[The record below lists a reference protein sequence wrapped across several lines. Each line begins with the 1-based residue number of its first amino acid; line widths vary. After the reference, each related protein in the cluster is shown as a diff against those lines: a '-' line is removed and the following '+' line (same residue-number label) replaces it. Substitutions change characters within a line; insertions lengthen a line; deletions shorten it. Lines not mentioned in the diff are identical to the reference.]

1 LGFNINKRDFYE
13 MKFDKFWKALSRGKS
28 GEPKGKI
35 TIQAEEFRR
44 ISELAYD
51 QGAEDAFE
59 VCIIVISTIE
69 MLVRLGV
76 SKEVIEHALTSNS
89 DNPRELMAE
98 LEKLKNLKQVTKNQN
113 VGNN

>member
-1 LGFNINKRDFYE
+1 

-28 GEPKGKI
+28 GEPKGKV

-51 QGAEDAFE
+51 QGAADAFE
-59 VCIIVISTIE
+59 LCVIVISSIE
-69 MLVRLGV
+69 ALVRLGA
-76 SKEVIEHALTSNS
+76 SREEIEHVLASRT
-89 DNPRELMAE
+89 DNPREIMRE

>member
-1 LGFNINKRDFYE
+1 
-13 MKFDKFWKALSRGKS
+13 MKFDKFWKALSRGKN

-51 QGAEDAFE
+51 QGTEDAFE

-69 MLVRLGV
+69 MLVRLGI
-76 SKEVIEHALTSNS
+76 SKEEIEHALTSNS
-89 DNPRELMAE
+89 ENPQEVMAE